1 LTERTLSAP
10 AQGIAHPKRGSI
22 NLMIG
27 ATSLLRGVPG
37 VPNLLLRSMPAGQA
51 VAKFDRA
58 WMALALTA
66 QAFFG
71 VVAGILV

>member
-1 LTERTLSAP
+1 
-10 AQGIAHPKRGSI
+10 
-22 NLMIG
+22 MIG